1 MLPSFIVFVL
11 LLLLLMSGAANL
23 FLVQLF
29 SFMTTQ
35 QHDWQSMLLCAH
47 IFNIYTIQHFHII
60 VRQTN
65 FFCNPQENIFWG
77 SYHIISSGE
86 KIAIHPMPHSYQYLM
101 FFIYETSLKEI
112 YHIACITINN
122 YYDQFCYNIKLSF
135 FYKVN
140 RNWIA

>member
-35 QHDWQSMLLCAH
+35 QHDWQSMFLCTH
-47 IFNIYTIQHFHII
+47 IFNIYPIQHFHII
-60 VRQTN
+60 VQQTN

-86 KIAIHPMPHSYQYLM
+86 KIAIQPMPHSDQYLM
-101 FFIYETSLKEI
+101 FLFMKRALRKY
-112 YHIACITINN
+112 IT
-122 YYDQFCYNIKLSF
+122 YYVFQFTFMISIFATL
-135 FYKVN
+135 
-140 RNWIA
+140 ITLLI